1 MGSLHDFA
9 EMILIL
15 ILIALLICKH
25 HQVKLLRPYQGNEV
39 GWLSS
44 LGGLIYDNHLIPV
57 GLQPLIVARS
67 RARCADHLCNTPQ
80 NQIHDIHTH
89 VGL

>member
-67 RARCADHLCNTPQ
+67 RARRADHLCNTPQ
-80 NQIHDIHTH
+80 NQIHDMHTH